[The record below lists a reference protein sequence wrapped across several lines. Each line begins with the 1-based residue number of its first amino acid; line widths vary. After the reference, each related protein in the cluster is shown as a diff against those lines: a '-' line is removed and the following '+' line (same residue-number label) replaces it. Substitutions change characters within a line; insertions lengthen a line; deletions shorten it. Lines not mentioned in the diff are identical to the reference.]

1 MKKRRTMIISLL
13 LVAALA
19 LGIGYAAYT
28 VNLEVSGVVSAG
40 APAPLVTFET
50 VTVGEKTE
58 SVTSGNNFGIGATG
72 GQSIDLNVGGLRNK
86 DDKVVVTY
94 TVKNG
99 HDFDVTVNNPTVV
112 YTNTDGNNYNSNISI
127 TPGSW
132 DDLTDGKIPS
142 GETATFTV
150 TVQLIKTFAT
160 DASITQNFRIDFTA
174 TGVVPTT

>member
-1 MKKRRTMIISLL
+1 MKKRRTLIIALL

-28 VNLEVSGVVSAG
+28 VNLEVSGIVSAG
-40 APAPLVTFET
+40 APAPLVTFKT

-58 SVTSGNNFGIGATG
+58 TVTSGNNFGIGATG
-72 GQSIDLNVGGLRNK
+72 GQSIDLNVGGFRNK

-94 TVKNG
+94 TVENG
-99 HDFDVTVNNPTVV
+99 HDFDVTVNEPIVS
-112 YTNTDGNNYNSNISI
+112 YTNTDGKKYDANISI

-132 DDLTDGKIPS
+132 DGLTDGKILA
-142 GETATFTV
+142 GKTATFTV